1 MATKH
6 TGERSIDSSTQR
18 RNVRPKPDGTG
29 DLYGPGDL
37 YGLVLLI
44 RNVANRLHDA
54 LEASPITSN
63 DVEVSMLHLQRHLDE
78 LWRRVK

>member
-18 RNVRPKPDGTG
+18 RNVRPKPDGT
-29 DLYGPGDL
+29 GDL

>member
-1 MATKH
+1 
-6 TGERSIDSSTQR
+6 
-18 RNVRPKPDGTG
+18 
-29 DLYGPGDL
+29 
-37 YGLVLLI
+37 VLLI